1 LSSYTG
7 VAGNFEIKSTTLTNL
22 SGLEGITSVGGTL
35 IIRDND
41 VLTSLTG
48 LDGITS
54 VGGSLIIYS
63 NFSLTSL
70 TGLDGITSLSGTL
83 WINDNLSLTSL
94 TGLEGITS
102 VGGALAISG
111 TSLTSLSELSNLT
124 SVGDLSINNNNDL
137 INLCALYGLNLAG
150 DLSIYDNTL
159 LSTDTA
165 NALEAQLISNG
176 FTGTSDIHG
185 NSGSGLVTC
194 DDDNDNV
201 LNGVDN
207 CPLICNSDQLDAD
220 GDGDGDVCDASPGCG
235 GISCGVPQPVCEE
248 SCGSGGCGG

>member
-1 LSSYTG
+1 MPLCGGKFEYLFRGGVMKKTLISIVSFIIFLTFFAGNALAVDYPGNYLIDDIDTSGDIAGLSSYTG

-22 SGLEGITSVGGTL
+22 S
-35 IIRDND
+35 
-41 VLTSLTG
+41 
-48 LDGITS
+48 
-54 VGGSLIIYS
+54 
-63 NFSLTSL
+63 
-70 TGLDGITSLSGTL
+70 
-83 WINDNLSLTSL
+83 
-94 TGLEGITS
+94 GLEGITS

-165 NALEAQLISNG
+165 NALKAQLIING

-201 LNGVDN
+201 LNDVDN

-220 GDGDGDVCDASPGCG
+220 GDGDGDVCDTSPGCG
-235 GISCGVPQPVCEE
+235 GVSCGVPQPVCEE